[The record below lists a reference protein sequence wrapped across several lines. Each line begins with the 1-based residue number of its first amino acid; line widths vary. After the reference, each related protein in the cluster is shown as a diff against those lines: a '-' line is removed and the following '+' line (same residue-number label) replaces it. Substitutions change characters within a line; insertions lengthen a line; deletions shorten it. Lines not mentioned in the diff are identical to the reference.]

1 MIIQLQSSLHYCRPR
16 VKRPSYMITKGY
28 IIYQRNEERI
38 YQRYDYLC
46 LQHMKFSNSS
56 KIDIV
61 GLSKSYKE

>member
-1 MIIQLQSSLHYCRPR
+1 MT
-16 VKRPSYMITKGY
+16 TKGY
-28 IIYQRNEERI
+28 RIYQRNEERI

-46 LQHMKFSNSS
+46 LQHMEFGNSS